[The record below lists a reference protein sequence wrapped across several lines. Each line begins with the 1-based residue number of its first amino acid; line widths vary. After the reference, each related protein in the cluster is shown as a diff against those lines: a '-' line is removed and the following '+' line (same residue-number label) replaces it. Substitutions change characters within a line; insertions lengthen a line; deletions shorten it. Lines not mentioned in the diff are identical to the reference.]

1 MQTKKF
7 FKIVGSVAL
16 GALFLWLAFREVEF
30 SEVIKSAKEMS
41 WLWILPFTIATLCSH
56 FIRAVRWEMLFT
68 NKDKVPTKTTLFTGV
83 MFGYLTN
90 IVLPRVGEITRPV
103 YVARQVDESNSKIIG
118 TIVLERVVD
127 LLGMLLLM
135 AFVVVF
141 LVADPQVLSRLFGMD
156 ITDTGTQVNILLTLG
171 EYALIG
177 AVVIGLLSWLFSRA
191 AEKTEGKIADA
202 VHKIQHVIRTF
213 VDGLLA
219 IKELQNWPL
228 FLFHSALIWALYI
241 SMTYIG
247 FYMFD
252 MQDVFGLGITE
263 AVVLTVVSAVGL
275 SIPTPGGVGTYH
287 LFITKALFIFYGVP
301 EATGLAYATIAH
313 ATTIVIVSISSP
325 LLLAIDK
332 FVVMR
337 KEGIVDTKSDESLT
351 EEVSNTLE

>member
-1 MQTKKF
+1 MQFKKF
-7 FKIVGSVAL
+7 LKIFGSVAL
-16 GALFLWLAFREVEF
+16 GVLFLWLAFREVEF
-30 SEVIKSAKEMS
+30 SEVLESARGMS
-41 WLWILPFTIATLCSH
+41 WLWIIPFTIATLFSH
-56 FIRAVRWEMLFT
+56 FIRALRWEMLFT
-68 NKDKVPTKTTLFTGV
+68 NKDKVPGKTTLFTGV

-103 YVARQVDESNSKIIG
+103 YVARQVEESNSKIIG

-156 ITDTGTQVNILLTLG
+156 ITDSETQINLLLNLG
-171 EYALIG
+171 KYALIG
-177 AVVIGLLSWLFSRA
+177 ISAVALLYWVFSLA
-191 AEKTEGKIADA
+191 SKKTDGPIAGFI
-202 VHKIQHVIRTF
+202 HKIQQIIKTF

-219 IKELQNWPL
+219 IKELKNWPL
-228 FLFHSALIWALYI
+228 FLFHSTLIWALYI
-241 SMTYIG
+241 GMTYIG

-252 MQDVFGLGITE
+252 MQEVFNLGITE
-263 AVVLTVVSAVGL
+263 AIVLTVVSAVGI

-287 LFITKALFIFYGVP
+287 LFITKALFIFYAVP

-313 ATTIVIVSISSP
+313 ATTLVIVMISSP

-332 FVVMR
+332 FVVMK
-337 KEGIVDTKSDESLT
+337 KEGEP
-351 EEVSNTLE
+351 EVPASEA